1 MENRNIC
8 IIRLNDIQ
16 FTYLVQLYNIGLRF
30 RDNTWVGFLNC
41 CTLSYLTLTKIIINY
56 KKVKL
61 K

>member
-8 IIRLNDIQ
+8 IIRLNDIP
-16 FTYLVQLYNIGLRF
+16 FTYLIQLYNMGLRF
-30 RDNTWVGFLNC
+30 RDSTCVGFLKF

-56 KKVKL
+56 REKKL